1 MGIRF
6 RKYVGPRAPY
16 TKEAPVVTAVKL
28 TERNVAEVVAYI
40 NKNNGTAIDESRTFY
55 DDRLKDGVYTAVK
68 VALVQ
73 KNTDAKGKVKKGV
86 RKAFGGD
93 LIVRTEVEL
102 PTGKTGYE
110 FSRIRDAG
118 IDGYSLT

>member
-1 MGIRF
+1 MSLRF
-6 RKYVGPRAPY
+6 RKYAGPN
-16 TKEAPVVTAVKL
+16 KSVVTAVRL
-28 TERNVAEVVAYI
+28 TEKNVEEVVAYI
-40 NKNNGTAIDESRTFY
+40 AKNKGTAVDETRTFY
-55 DDRLKDGVYTAVK
+55 SPDLKDGQYTAVK
-68 VALVQ
+68 IALVQ
-73 KNTDAKGKVKKGV
+73 KNVDAKGKVKKGT

-118 IDGYSLT
+118 IDGYSLV

>member
-1 MGIRF
+1 MSLRF
-6 RKYVGPRAPY
+6 RKYAGPN
-16 TKEAPVVTAVKL
+16 KSVVTAVRL
-28 TERNVAEVVAYI
+28 TEKNVEEVVAYI
-40 NKNNGTAIDESRTFY
+40 NKNKGTAIDETQTFY
-55 DDRLKDGVYTAVK
+55 DPNLKDGQYTAVK
-68 VALVQ
+68 IAVVQ
-73 KNTDAKGKVKKGV
+73 KNVSEKTGKVSKGT

-118 IDGYSLT
+118 VDGYSLV